1 MMPDFHFGL
10 QAFEITKNSHGLS
23 RIRTGDLRRVRATS

>member
-10 QAFEITKNSHGLS
+10 QAFEIT
-23 RIRTGDLRRVRATS
+23 RTAMGSAGFEPATSAV